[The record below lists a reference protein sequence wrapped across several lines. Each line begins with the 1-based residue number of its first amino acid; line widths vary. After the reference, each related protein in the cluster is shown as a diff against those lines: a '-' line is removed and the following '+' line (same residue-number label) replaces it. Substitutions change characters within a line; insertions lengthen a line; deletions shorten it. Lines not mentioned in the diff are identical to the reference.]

1 MIMEV
6 LPSDG
11 FTPRVLLL
19 MATQT
24 YRASAFLEAATRL
37 DMPIAVG
44 SEQDQPL
51 AHLNPSGNLKVDFHD
66 LEGATD
72 QIVEF
77 AQEYPLDAIVSTDDE
92 GVVLAAMASD
102 ALGLSHNPLVAVRA
116 ARDKYQTRQAL
127 TAAGMR
133 TPEYQRFSVEDDPG
147 EVAQRVSY
155 PCVVKPLALAASRGV
170 MRADN
175 PEEFVVAFGRLVS
188 ILRGV
193 EHGDGTPVGHQ
204 ILVEGFIP
212 GVEVAVEGMLIGG
225 ELRVLA
231 IFDKPD
237 PLDGPFFEETLYVTP
252 SRHPQEVQDEI
263 VDATVQAVVALGLT
277 EGPIHAEMRV
287 NDHGVWILEV
297 APRSIGGYCSRA
309 LRFGSDAALEELILE
324 HALGRPLTSTE
335 PASPASGVMMIPI
348 PKAGILCEVRGVD
361 SAREV
366 PGIDEI
372 RLTIPVGQAVV
383 PLPEGSQ
390 YLGFIFSKAEV
401 PERVEAALRQAHARL
416 NFVILPPDEA
426 ELHEPGETAF
436 IVSES
441 SVQNEPN

>member
-1 MIMEV
+1 MPDIPLEG
-6 LPSDG
+6 P
-11 FTPRVLLL
+11 TNRVLLL

-24 YRASAFLEAATRL
+24 YRASAFLEAASRL
-37 DMPIAVG
+37 ELTVAVG
-44 SEQDQPL
+44 SEEKPVL
-51 AHLNPSGNLKVDFHD
+51 GHLNPSGNLQVDFHD

-77 AQEYPLDAIVSTDDE
+77 ASEYPLKAIVSTDDD

-127 TAAGMR
+127 AAAGMR
-133 TPEYQRFSVEDDPG
+133 TPKYQRFSVEDDPN
-147 EVAQRVSY
+147 EIAQQVSY

-170 MRADN
+170 MRADD
-175 PEEFVVAFGRLVS
+175 PEQFVAAFERLVS
-188 ILRGV
+188 ILRAT
-193 EHGDGTPVGHQ
+193 EHGEQSAAREQ

-212 GVEVAVEGMLIGG
+212 GVEVAVEGMLIDG
-225 ELRVLA
+225 ELLVLA

-237 PLDGPFFEETLYVTP
+237 PLDGPYFEETIYVTP
-252 SRHPQEVQDEI
+252 SRHPKEVQDEI
-263 VDATVQAVVALGLT
+263 VDATKQAVAALGLT
-277 EGPIHAEMRV
+277 DGPIHAEMRV
-287 NDHGVWILEV
+287 NEQGAWILEV

-309 LRFGSDAALEELILE
+309 LRFGDDIGLEELILE
-324 HALGRPLTSTE
+324 RALERPLSSTE

-348 PKAGILCEVRGVD
+348 PKAGILCEVQYVGQ
-361 SAREV
+361 AQEV
-366 PGIDEI
+366 SGIDEI

-390 YLGFIFSKAEV
+390 YLGFIFARADN
-401 PERVEAALRQAHARL
+401 PADAEAALREAHEKL

-426 ELHEPGETAF
+426 ELHEPGEA
-436 IVSES
+436 SA
-441 SVQNEPN
+441 